1 MPVSTTH
8 SISTAIM
15 GVGFA
20 KNPKSL
26 RIGVIERIIWAWILT
41 IPAAGGCAYLI
52 LKLFA
57 LIGWN

>member
-1 MPVSTTH
+1 
-8 SISTAIM
+8 TAIM

-26 RIGVIERIIWAWILT
+26 RLGVIERILWAWILT

-52 LKLFA
+52 LRLFEMV
-57 LIGWN
+57 GWN